1 MAAPKVFLSHASED
15 KERFVIPFATALRA
29 KGIDVWV
36 DRWEMLPGDSLI
48 QKIFEE
54 GIKEASAVIVVLSA
68 ISVRKPWVR
77 EEIDTAA
84 VNRINNGSKLI
95 PIVLDDCMIPQ
106 VLQTTLW
113 ENVKDHHNIAPVVER
128 VTASIFNSR
137 PKPPL
142 GLPPVYTT
150 AAYPSV
156 SGLSP
161 TDTFVLME
169 AGNAAIE
176 KDVYVIDP
184 SLYLNEGKLSPDV
197 FSESV
202 DILDQRGYIRA
213 FHHLGG
219 GPFSFQL
226 TVSGLEICVTNCIS
240 DYRSTVQKVTSL
252 LINENYSESTTVA
265 ARLGARHRLIKHIFD
280 IFEARGD
287 VKQVKG
293 LDGKAH
299 VVVTSAALRRTLR

>member
-113 ENVKDHHNIAPVVER
+113 EKVKDHHNIAPVVER

-142 GLPPVYTT
+142 GLPPVYT
-150 AAYPSV
+150 
-156 SGLSP
+156 
-161 TDTFVLME
+161 
-169 AGNAAIE
+169 
-176 KDVYVIDP
+176 DP

-219 GPFSFQL
+219 GPFFFQL
-226 TVSGLEICVTNCIS
+226 TVSGLEVCVTNCIS

-265 ARLGARHRLIKHIFD
+265 ARLGAPHRLIKHIFD

>member
-1 MAAPKVFLSHASED
+1 MAAPKAFLSHASED

-54 GIKEASAVIVVLSA
+54 GIKEASAVSVVLSA

-113 ENVKDHHNIAPVVER
+113 ERVKDHHNIAPVVER

-142 GLPPVYTT
+142 G
-150 AAYPSV
+150 
-156 SGLSP
+156 
-161 TDTFVLME
+161 
-169 AGNAAIE
+169 
-176 KDVYVIDP
+176 
-184 SLYLNEGKLSPDV
+184 
-197 FSESV
+197 
-202 DILDQRGYIRA
+202 
-213 FHHLGG
+213 
-219 GPFSFQL
+219 
-226 TVSGLEICVTNCIS
+226 
-240 DYRSTVQKVTSL
+240 
-252 LINENYSESTTVA
+252 
-265 ARLGARHRLIKHIFD
+265 
-280 IFEARGD
+280 
-287 VKQVKG
+287 
-293 LDGKAH
+293 
-299 VVVTSAALRRTLR
+299 